1 MLAAI
6 EVSTRICSVA
16 LLDMM
21 SGEVV
26 QELSLPGEMESS
38 ETLLPAL
45 EQLLTRRHLT
55 PADLAAVAVSV
66 GPGSFT
72 GIRVGLSTAQGL
84 CLPGDI
90 PAYGISSL
98 DGLAENLC
106 AGGWEGE
113 ALALVDAQRGECF
126 VGHYQVET
134 EGFRLLDAPTIL
146 PPSELPKR
154 VSGRCW
160 VVGPGALKHEKALRE
175 ALGAQAM
182 FAMTAF
188 HQPQAASIARLA
200 YREWQAGKR
209 PKAADL
215 KPLYLRVPSVDE
227 KTGEASPD
235 GA

>member
-21 SGEVV
+21 SGEIAC
-26 QELSLPGEMESS
+26 ELSLPGEMESS

-45 EQLLTRRHLT
+45 DELLKRRHLT
-55 PADLAAVAVSV
+55 PQDLAAVAVSV

-72 GIRVGLSTAQGL
+72 GIRVGLSTTQGL
-84 CLPGDI
+84 CLPGNI

-98 DGLAENLC
+98 DGLAENMR
-106 AGGWEGE
+106 ASGWEGE
-113 ALALVDAQRGECF
+113 TLALIDAQRGECF
-126 VGHYQVET
+126 VGHYQVDSENI
-134 EGFRLLDAPTIL
+134 RLLDVPKIL
-146 PPSELPKR
+146 PPSEFAKLLQ
-154 VSGRCW
+154 GRAW
-160 VVGPGALKHEKALRE
+160 VVGPGALKHEKAIRD

-200 YREWQAGKR
+200 YLEWQAGER

-215 KPLYLRVPSVDE
+215 QPLYLRVPSVDE
-227 KTGEASPD
+227 KQTPPD
-235 GA
+235 PTTA